1 VLVSAVFYSVFV
13 LVPFGKLVVADVLL
27 YAIALMLEF
36 GALIALRR
44 REPELRGVFRIPA
57 GVGGVTALAALPA
70 IVLGIVIWLSFND
83 GDIARPSLIG
93 SAIGLALGP
102 VLYLLLRRRD
112 RSQ

>member
-1 VLVSAVFYSVFV
+1 
-13 LVPFGKLVVADVLL
+13 
-27 YAIALMLEF
+27 M
-36 GALIALRR
+36 
-44 REPELRGVFRIPA
+44 RGVFRIPA

-83 GDIARPSLIG
+83 GNIALPSLVG